1 MKEHNTRLSRPLIVG
16 HGRDGR
22 CLYDPEAKRELV
34 KVCLH
39 SGTSVAKIALQYGI
53 NANLLRKWMG
63 HYRETGHPNPNSPL
77 TLPAFV
83 PVQSLSA
90 EKPAESALSAELPNG
105 VKLALQPVALSDLP
119 VILKALAELPC
130 FVSTQD

>member
-1 MKEHNTRLSRPLIVG
+1 MKEHSTQLSRRLIVG

-34 KVCLH
+34 EACLQP
-39 SGTSVAKIALQYGI
+39 GKSVAKIALQYGI

-63 HYRETGHPNPNSPL
+63 HYRETGRPNPNSPL
-77 TLPAFV
+77 ALPAFV
-83 PVQSLSA
+83 PVQPLSTG
-90 EKPAESALSAELPNG
+90 KPIESALSAELPNG

-119 VILKALAELPC
+119 SILKALAELPC
-130 FVSTQD
+130 SVSTQD